1 MIALALSILFTIS
14 LFLFFKEFDNRNIDT
29 KEAITFN
36 YLTAGLLSIAFGN
49 AGYSLENTVF
59 TDWFLPTVF
68 LGVFFIVMFNIMA
81 LTTQKLGVT
90 IGSLASKMS
99 LIIPVIFALVFQGDS
114 WTIIKSVGIIIAL
127 LSVYLTVKKGRAKK
141 GPIYLAIVLFIGAGL
156 LDTLLSHIQFTYLHT
171 QAAKDYFTSTV
182 FLVAFGVG
190 ILLLLIKKHSFRKR
204 NIIFGILLGIP
215 NYLSILFVLK
225 SLNQMDASIV
235 FPVLNI
241 GVVVFSALIGWGYYK
256 ERLSKLNWLGVVLAI
271 SSICILIYANAS

>member
-1 MIALALSILFTIS
+1 
-14 LFLFFKEFDNRNIDT
+14 
-29 KEAITFN
+29 
-36 YLTAGLLSIAFGN
+36 
-49 AGYSLENTVF
+49 
-59 TDWFLPTVF
+59 
-68 LGVFFIVMFNIMA
+68 
-81 LTTQKLGVT
+81 
-90 IGSLASKMS
+90 
-99 LIIPVIFALVFQGDS
+99 
-114 WTIIKSVGIIIAL
+114 
-127 LSVYLTVKKGRAKK
+127 VYLTVKKGRAKK
-141 GPIYLAIVLFIGAGL
+141 GPIYFAIVLFIGAGL

-271 SSICILIYANAS
+271 SSICILIYA